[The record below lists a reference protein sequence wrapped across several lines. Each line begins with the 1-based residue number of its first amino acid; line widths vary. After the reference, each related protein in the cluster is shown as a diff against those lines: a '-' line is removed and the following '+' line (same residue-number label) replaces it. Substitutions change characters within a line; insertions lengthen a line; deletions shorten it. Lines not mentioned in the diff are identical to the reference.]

1 MSTSGVADQAS
12 ERAGWVLVPAM
23 VWLPGDTYKETQF
36 ITAAGMKYAGRVR
49 AVGRSGQRRPY
60 GSTLRAVGHPSA
72 GTSQAH
78 A

>member
-1 MSTSGVADQAS
+1 MSTLGVGDQGS
-12 ERAGWVLVPAM
+12 ERAGRVLVPAM
-23 VWLPGDTYKETQF
+23 VWRPGNTYKETQF

-49 AVGRSGQRRPY
+49 AVGRSGQRRPC
-60 GSTLRAVGHPSA
+60 GSTLRAVSHPSA